1 MLLINKRKINFI
13 FSKNLQ
19 KKTLLIFSKQNH
31 LFNLNKHTLNHPFVH
46 QSSTWT
52 KIDVKLSFP
61 FF

>member
-31 LFNLNKHTLNHPFVH
+31 FFNLNKHTLNHPFVH

-52 KIDVKLSFP
+52 KIDVN
-61 FF
+61 